1 MGDQR
6 FNVQPAKAR
15 RLGLHRG
22 GLRAEPPA
30 DPRRRPRR
38 HGDVSCRR
46 IESGMGDAAN
56 HLADAQSLAKPLRS
70 LRQRPIYCRHA
81 WLARC
86 RRREHCDFRLLNIA
100 VAAVALALCVVA
112 FRRLPA
118 SYSLSILLGALLLFS
133 PDGSHMHALARYVG
147 ALFAVFV
154 ALAAWSLP
162 QRWTPLA
169 GSSAS
174 QSAQSGW
181 SYATVWCCCRAC

>member
-1 MGDQR
+1 
-6 FNVQPAKAR
+6 
-15 RLGLHRG
+15 
-22 GLRAEPPA
+22 
-30 DPRRRPRR
+30 
-38 HGDVSCRR
+38 
-46 IESGMGDAAN
+46 MGDAAN
-56 HLADAQSLAKPLRS
+56 HLSDAQSLAKPLRS

-162 QRWTPLA
+162 QRWTPSGGVISEPVSPVRLELRDRVVLLPRLLMLA
-169 GSSAS
+169 VFTLMFTAG
-174 QSAQSGW
+174 
-181 SYATVWCCCRAC
+181 VWAAM